1 MSPPAAPYMSLT
13 PGTQGHV
20 RLIYSGFLI
29 GLLLP
34 GINVA
39 AAAAAWFARGAGG
52 EVMRLHY
59 ANQISIFWKSVV
71 YVVIGLVL
79 TYFLFGVLIIMAAV
93 IWYILRVVKALQ
105 ALAANAPPE
114 NPQSWL
120 F

>member
-1 MSPPAAPYMSLT
+1 MSPPAAPYLSLT
-13 PGTQGHV
+13 PGTRGHV
-20 RLIYSGFLI
+20 RLIYGGFLI

-39 AAAAAWFARGAGG
+39 AAAAAWFARGAGD

-71 YVVIGLVL
+71 YVVICLAL
-79 TYFLFGVLIIMAAV
+79 TYFLFGVLLIMATI
-93 IWYILRVVKALQ
+93 IWYILRVLKGLK
-105 ALAANAPPE
+105 ALAAGLPPE
-114 NPQSWL
+114 NPQRWL